1 MRYLIVPSIIATNQN
16 QLNAILNKVN
26 GKVERVQ
33 LDIMDGDFVPNKSLD
48 FDFEIPNYFE
58 YEAHLMIKQPLK
70 WISKNTQKIQ
80 TIIMH
85 IETLK
90 NVPEALDFAKNKGI
104 KIGLAAKIETKLE
117 KILPY
122 MDRIDQL
129 LLMTVDP
136 GSYCIG
142 KEFRSE
148 PLDNIK
154 RIREYYPTISI
165 EVDGCMNPKNA
176 KLAREAGANIFVSG
190 SFILKSNNIVEAINE
205 LKDAISANNL

>member
-1 MRYLIVPSIIATNQN
+1 LRYLIVPSIIATNQN
-16 QLNAILNKVN
+16 QLNVVLKKVR
-26 GKVERVQ
+26 G
-33 LDIMDGDFVPNKSLD
+33 

-70 WISKNTQKIQ
+70 WISKNAQKIQ
-80 TIIMH
+80 TVIMH

-90 NVPEALDFAKNKGI
+90 NVPKALDFAKNNDV

-117 KILPY
+117 NILPY
-122 MDRIDQL
+122 MNHIDQL

-154 RIREYYPTISI
+154 RIRENYPTMPI

-176 KLAREAGANIFVSG
+176 KLARDAGANIFVSG
-190 SFILKSNNIVEAINE
+190 SFILKSDNVTGAINE
-205 LKDAISANNL
+205 LKEAISVNSP